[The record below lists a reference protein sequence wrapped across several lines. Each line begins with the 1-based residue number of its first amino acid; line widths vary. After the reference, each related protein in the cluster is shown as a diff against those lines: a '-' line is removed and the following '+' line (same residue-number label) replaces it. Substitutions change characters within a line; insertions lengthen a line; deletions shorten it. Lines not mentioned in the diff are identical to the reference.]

1 MTKLKSG
8 LKGRATVE
16 VTKENTALAM
26 GSGDMEVF
34 ATPGL
39 VALMEAAATE
49 ALEGK
54 LPEGATTVGS
64 QINASHLRPSL
75 VGASI
80 VAEAEVKEVQGRR
93 VTFRIVAKEGKITVG
108 EASHVRF
115 VVDREQ
121 FLSGIK

>member
-93 VTFRIVAKEGKITVG
+93 VTFKIVAKEGKITVG

-115 VVDREQ
+115 MVDREQ

>member
-16 VTKENTALAM
+16 VTKENTALTM

-34 ATPGL
+34 ATPAL
-39 VALMEAAATE
+39 VALMEKSATK

-64 QINASHLRPSL
+64 QIDASHLRPSL
-75 VGASI
+75 VGANVS
-80 VAEAEVKEVQGRR
+80 AEAEVKEVQGRR
-93 VTFRIVAKEGKITVG
+93 LAFKIVAKEGKITVG
-108 EASHVRF
+108 EATHVRYI
-115 VVDREQ
+115 VDREQ